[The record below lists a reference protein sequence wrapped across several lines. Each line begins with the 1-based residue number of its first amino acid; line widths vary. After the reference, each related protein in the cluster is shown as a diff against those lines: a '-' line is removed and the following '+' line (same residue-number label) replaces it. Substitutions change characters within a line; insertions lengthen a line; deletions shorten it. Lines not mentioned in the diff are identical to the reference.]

1 MIAVVINGK
10 DEELDGPTSLVDFL
24 ESKGLAERRIAVA
37 RNGAVIRR
45 DTYEGVVIES
55 GDRIEIVL
63 PVGGG

>member
-1 MIAVVINGK
+1 MITVVINGK
-10 DEELDGPTSLVDFL
+10 DEELDRPTPLVDFL

-37 RNGAVIRR
+37 RNGAVLRR